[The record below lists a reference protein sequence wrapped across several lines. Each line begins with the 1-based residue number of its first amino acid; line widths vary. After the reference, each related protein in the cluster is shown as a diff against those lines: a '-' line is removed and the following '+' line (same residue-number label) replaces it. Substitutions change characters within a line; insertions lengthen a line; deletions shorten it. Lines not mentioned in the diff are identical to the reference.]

1 MYKKTFGLSFLFLS
15 FLSINFCVAQSGY
28 TLQKKI
34 SLPGNGSWDY
44 LKIDNDNRLF
54 VSHGDRVHVIN
65 LKTCKEIN
73 EIKNLHSAK
82 HIVLLK
88 QFNKGFISN
97 ADNNTVL
104 VFNYTT
110 MDSIANINVHG
121 ESPDPMCY
129 DEFSE
134 KLYVFCDNNIA
145 SIIDPLNNKE
155 ISTINLKGAPEF
167 PLPDNKGII
176 YNNLEDKDAVEVIDL
191 EKKQVTKI
199 YNLKKNAAPTG
210 MAADLKNN
218 RLFVACRGINELAIL
233 DSKSGKIIASLPIS
247 EKVDGVY
254 FDEKNKYIFCSGGDG
269 FVTIIVQKSK
279 DDYAVLQKLKTR
291 IGAKTMALDNGTHN
305 LYLSTADF
313 EKGRI
318 KPNSF
323 ALYIYSQKALF

>member
-1 MYKKTFGLSFLFLS
+1 MKPTFIKILIVFITMIYGSHSFS
-15 FLSINFCVAQSGY
+15 QSGY
-28 TLQKKI
+28 HLVKKI
-34 SLPGNGSWDY
+34 ELPGNGSWDY
-44 LKIDNDNRLF
+44 LKIDNDNRLY

-65 LKTCKEIN
+65 LNTCKEIK

-97 ADNNTVL
+97 AENNTVQ

-110 MDSIANINVHG
+110 MDSIAAINVHG
-121 ESPDPMCY
+121 ESPDPICY
-129 DEFSE
+129 DEFSK

-145 SIIDPLNNKE
+145 SIIDPVSNKE
-155 ISTINLKGAPEF
+155 ISTINLQGAPEF

-191 EKKQVTKI
+191 EMKQVTKI
-199 YNLKKNAAPTG
+199 YKLKKDAAPTG
-210 MAADLKNN
+210 MAADLKND

-233 DSKSGKIIASLPIS
+233 DSKSGKIIASLPTS

-279 DDYAVLQKLKTR
+279 NDYAVLQKLSTR
-291 IGAKTMALDNGTHN
+291 IGAKTMALDKGTHN
-305 LYLSTADF
+305 LYLTTADF
-313 EKGRI
+313 EKDRI

-323 ALYIYSQKALF
+323 ALYIYAQKSTF